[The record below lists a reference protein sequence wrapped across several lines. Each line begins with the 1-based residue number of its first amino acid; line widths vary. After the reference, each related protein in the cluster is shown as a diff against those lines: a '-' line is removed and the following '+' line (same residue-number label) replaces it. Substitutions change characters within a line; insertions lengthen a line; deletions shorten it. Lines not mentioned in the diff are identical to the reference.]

1 MPQTQIHTNPP
12 TAPGEEGWLATHVA
26 AAPSSSS
33 SSAGTHSGNSSTGAG
48 GGNHREQTLH
58 LGVEGVLQQ
67 LEEVDLGGSG
77 GHEPHTAT
85 EGGAAVVSPPPEGV
99 VLVGGEGEEDGEEEE
114 EEPGRATVV
123 LAPGMVTVVDEHF
136 SAGREVRGL
145 GLVCVWV

>member
-1 MPQTQIHTNPP
+1 MPQTQIHTH
-12 TAPGEEGWLATHVA
+12 TTPGEEGWLATHVA

-33 SSAGTHSGNSSTGAG
+33 SARTHPGNRSGGSS
-48 GGNHREQTLH
+48 GNHREQTLH

-77 GHEPHTAT
+77 GHDTHTAT
-85 EGGAAVVSPPPEGV
+85 GGGAAVVSPPPEGV
-99 VLVGGEGEEDGEEEE
+99 VLVGGEGEDDGEE

-136 SAGREVRGL
+136 SAGREVRGGDVW
-145 GLVCVWV
+145 GLCVCGMD